1 MKYILTGGG
10 TGGHIY
16 PALAIA
22 EQIRK
27 NEPDA
32 EFLYLGTKKGI
43 ESKIVPAKGYRMKY
57 VSATGMPDKKISIA
71 MIVFVLMIFSG
82 TVKSVFILLSY
93 RPDMIIGSGGYV
105 SAPPIFAGYILRKL
119 RLSRSKLF
127 LHEANAEAGKLVKLA
142 GPLCDGV
149 GVSYKISLKD
159 FPGKGR
165 FVGYPVRPE
174 FFTGSKAESREKL
187 GLNND
192 DFVVFAVGGSQGAR
206 TINRA
211 VVDCLKYLNGM
222 KNLRLI
228 HVTGRGTEGYNS
240 VLDTIKR
247 IEYNSL
253 KESEIRFYN
262 RIEYA
267 DNIKDYYFAADL
279 IITRGGGTI
288 NEIAVSGTPSLIIP
302 KANLSGDHQVM
313 NALSMQNSGAAD
325 IMYEEVMI
333 EENDF
338 VIKVTGEKL
347 SLKIKEYYDNRD
359 RLRMMSANA
368 LKAVISNAN
377 EEIYSYITDV
387 MNNIP
392 HSAVNDDQ
400 TQKNKNIYSEMG
412 VNQILSYLSKMS
424 SDEIL
429 NLEYL
434 DYIKYRA
441 SYYLISQNW
450 KVKNSAVKLAGLT
463 QDRTKL
469 PFLSKLLSE
478 KNAGFVKRNVIEA
491 YRRIGIYDENVERDI
506 FHSLSDT
513 YWEVQVEALKCVLF
527 FKEETK
533 NNDKMKKVIIKLL
546 ENGNYEVIMNA
557 IPAFTIYVE
566 TPDDLKE
573 FVKFRYHSN
582 TNIRESLIT
591 ALNDLKKR
599 NIITGEVHKEHID
612 NMLLTSTGFTPFFS
626 MKSKLKEAG
635 LS

>member
-43 ESKIVPAKGYRMKY
+43 ESKIVPAKGFRMKY
-57 VSATGMPDKKISIA
+57 ISATGMPDKKFSIA
-71 MIVFVLMIFSG
+71 MIVFALMIFSG
-82 TVKSVFILLSY
+82 TLKSIFILLSY

-119 RLSRSKLF
+119 GLSKTKLF

-159 FPGKGR
+159 FPDKSR

-174 FFTGSKAESREKL
+174 FFTGSKSESREKL
-187 GLNND
+187 GLNRD
-192 DFVVFAVGGSQGAR
+192 DFIVFAVGGSQGAR

-211 VVDCLKYLNGM
+211 VVDSLKYLSGM
-222 KNLRLI
+222 KDLRLI

-253 KESEIRFYN
+253 KESGIRFYN

-267 DNIKDYYFAADL
+267 DNIKEYYFAADL

-325 IMYEEVMI
+325 VMYEEVMI

-347 SLKIKEYYDNRD
+347 SLKIKEYYENRD
-359 RLRMMSANA
+359 RLIPMSANA
-368 LKAVISNAN
+368 RKAVISNAN
-377 EEIYSYITDV
+377 EEIYAYISDV
-387 MNNIP
+387 MNNKP
-392 HSAVNDDQ
+392 HISLIDKQ
-400 TQKNKNIYSEMG
+400 FLKNNNVYAEMG
-412 VNQILSYLSKMS
+412 VNQILSSVSKMTTN
-424 SDEIL
+424 DIL
-429 NLEYL
+429 ELEYL
-434 DYIKYRA
+434 DYIKYRT

-450 KVKNSAVKLAGLT
+450 KTKNAAVKLAGLT

-478 KNAGFVKRNVIEA
+478 KNAGFVRRNVLEA
-491 YRRIGIYDENVERDI
+491 YRRIGIYDENLERDI
-506 FHSLSDT
+506 VHSLSDP
-513 YWEVQVEALKCVLF
+513 YWEVQVEALKCVIF

-533 NNDKMKKVIIKLL
+533 NNDKMKKAVMKLL
-546 ENGNYEVIMNA
+546 KIGNYEVIMNA
-557 IPAFTIYVE
+557 LPAYTIFVE
-566 TPDDLKE
+566 NSDDLKE
-573 FVKFRYHSN
+573 FEKFRYHNN

-591 ALNDLKKR
+591 ALNDLKGRK
-599 NIITGEVHKEHID
+599 IISAEVHKEYLD

-626 MKSKLKEAG
+626 MKNKLKEAG